1 MRKVFV
7 FLLSIMFLI
16 SCDSNPRILKVDVGK
31 GISSHVVAKVEN
43 GAGKTIRNEKSES
56 SFVFYN
62 LPSDCTIELIG
73 YDGNGYVVEYAS
85 QKLGTTDGRIGI
97 DLQPAGQLE
106 IRFETGSFQKVDM
119 IGLRAEDGTV
129 IASSE
134 ASLPF
139 FFVPNN
145 GTRSLEIFFTT
156 NGEEV
161 GSVRSDIGFLLGE
174 STVLDLG
181 LLDLKKAVQAQL
193 SYSYTQSA
201 EVAVSYDVP
210 EGFERITLEIKET
223 GANAAALEVT
233 EEITEDR
240 TIILSGLTEGAGYI
254 VSARLIDGGGLETIA
269 SDEMEMAYPVG
280 LESVSLE
287 LDAARPE
294 IGGDAAISVSRF
306 PENATMMDDDAA
318 CLFSSSN
325 PDIVDVDKDGR
336 LHLKANGTAYITYHE
351 TNNNISSMMEINVAL
366 PEPVLQYTQNG
377 ERLDFTF
384 SGIDNEDVLYT
395 LEKEC
400 GENKTVLCENTGE
413 RTFSDNDVISG
424 NTYTY
429 TLTAALN
436 GETRTSS
443 VEISVENPGFIIEIP
458 SFGDNKIEI
467 ISDRDPKEEIY
478 CISTVSYTVS
488 TQGGADVRWILNG
501 YEVAEGISFSYSL
514 KDYPDKSNITDEI
527 SVQEL
532 ICIVETNG
540 VRYSKTIRIKV
551 NTYDI
556 EVVL

>member
-16 SCDSNPRILKVDVGK
+16 SCDSNPRILTVDVVK

-43 GAGKTIRNEKSES
+43 SAGKTIRNEKADS

-62 LPSDCTIELIG
+62 LPSGCTIELTG
-73 YDGNGYVVEYAS
+73 YDGNGYIVEYARKTMES
-85 QKLGTTDGRIGI
+85 TEGKLSIV
-97 DLQPAGQLE
+97 LEPAGKLE
-106 IRFETGSFQKVDM
+106 IRFETGPFQNVDM
-119 IGLRAEDGTV
+119 VGLRSEDGAIMAV
-129 IASSE
+129 DEASS
-134 ASLPF
+134 PV
-139 FFVPNN
+139 FFVPHN
-145 GTRSLEIFFTT
+145 GSRTLEVFFIAKD
-156 NGEEV
+156 EEV
-161 GSVRSDIGFLLGE
+161 GSVRSDVEFNLGGD
-174 STVLDLG
+174 TVLDLG
-181 LLDLKKAVQAQL
+181 LLDLKKAVQARL
-193 SYSYTQSA
+193 SYSYTQDA

-210 EGFERITLEIKET
+210 DGFEKISLLINDTASNET
-223 GANAAALEVT
+223 GT
-233 EEITEDR
+233 MITKEITEDR
-240 TIILSGLTEGAGYI
+240 TIILSGLDEGSGYI
-254 VSARLIDGGGLETIA
+254 VSARLIDGEGLETIA
-269 SDEMEMAYPVG
+269 SDGIEITYPVR
-280 LESVSLE
+280 LESVRLD
-287 LDAARPE
+287 LDAARLE
-294 IGGDAAISVSRF
+294 IGGDAAIRVTRI
-306 PENATMMDDDAA
+306 PDNATMMDDDAA

-336 LHLKANGTAYITYHE
+336 LHLKANGTAEITYKE
-351 TNNNISSMMEINVAL
+351 TNNNVSSMMEIKVAL

-384 SGIDNEDVLYT
+384 SGIDNDDVLYT

-400 GENKTVLCENTGE
+400 GGNKTVLCENTGE

-436 GETRTSS
+436 GETSTSS
-443 VEISVENPGFIIEIP
+443 VETSVANPGFIIEVP

-488 TQGGADVRWILNG
+488 TKGGADVRWILNG